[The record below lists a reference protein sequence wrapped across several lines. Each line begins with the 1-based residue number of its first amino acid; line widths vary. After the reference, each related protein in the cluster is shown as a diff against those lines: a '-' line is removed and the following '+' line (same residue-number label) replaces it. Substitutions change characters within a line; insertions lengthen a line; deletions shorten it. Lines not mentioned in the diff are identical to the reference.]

1 MKPFRILVA
10 MAALALG
17 GSASGQTLAILHS
30 FAGVSDGAYPAAAL
44 VQATDGN
51 FYGTA
56 QRGETYSDGTVFR
69 IAANGSFTNLY
80 SFNGNDGSYPQSALV
95 QGNDG
100 NLYGTTS
107 QGGAGYG
114 FVFRI
119 TPSGVLTNLHAFFNY
134 PPSGGV
140 VQGSDGYFYGEWGGC
155 VYQISSSGSFT
166 NLYCPAGYAVG
177 GLVQG
182 RDGYFYGT
190 TENGGASD
198 DGTVFRFSPS
208 GSSSNLYTF
217 TGSDGAYPSSA
228 LVQGSDGNLYGTTS
242 GGGAYGSGTVFRIST
257 GGDLTNLYSF
267 TGGADGAIPESPLV
281 LGSDGNFY
289 GTTYSGGLMPLAL
302 FSR

>member
-1 MKPFRILVA
+1 

-166 NLYCPAGYAVG
+166 NLYCPPVMQLGVLSKAATDISTERLRTEGRVTTAPCF
-177 GLVQG
+177 GLV
-182 RDGYFYGT
+182 RVVVHRIFT
-190 TENGGASD
+190 P
-198 DGTVFRFSPS
+198 SPAVMAPIRRPRS
-208 GSSSNLYTF
+208 CRVAT
-217 TGSDGAYPSSA
+217 A
-228 LVQGSDGNLYGTTS
+228 
-242 GGGAYGSGTVFRIST
+242 IST
-257 GGDLTNLYSF
+257 VRHPVEGRTEAVQCSG
-267 TGGADGAIPESPLV
+267 LV
-281 LGSDGNFY
+281 RAA
-289 GTTYSGGLMPLAL
+289 T
-302 FSR
+302 